1 MSNTSTKKAL
11 YPYTLQPIALEMSDV
26 EFKAAQLALFEKSA
40 QSVGIKSVKKTEWL
54 VLAIMVVIACA
65 GLLLL
70 KNYSTII
77 FWLMLVLVVLYLL
90 VRTAGLKWYMRRE
103 FDKQM
108 TGVSMPEEL
117 KKLKLGVQSHG
128 LVMSIPVNAQTA
140 QMNLKGMT
148 MRQAPMQQGIIP
160 WTAVSQW
167 DETDR
172 FVFIVFEYGG
182 QKGSQII
189 PKRLDT
195 KGLPIATVINHLQ
208 NITPKGLKEN
218 GLLG

>member
-108 TGVSMPEEL
+108 TCC
-117 KKLKLGVQSHG
+117 
-128 LVMSIPVNAQTA
+128 
-140 QMNLKGMT
+140 
-148 MRQAPMQQGIIP
+148 
-160 WTAVSQW
+160 
-167 DETDR
+167 
-172 FVFIVFEYGG
+172 
-182 QKGSQII
+182 
-189 PKRLDT
+189 
-195 KGLPIATVINHLQ
+195 
-208 NITPKGLKEN
+208 
-218 GLLG
+218 

>member
-77 FWLMLVLVVLYLL
+77 FWLMLVLVVLYLV

-182 QKGSQII
+182 QKGSKII